1 MLSNLDLSAVN
12 TFLKMANKEIDNNN
26 VYFVGYRSV
35 EYNNKIVNAR
45 QALLD
50 IGIVKEK
57 EIWDHVKE
65 LKPDNC
71 FRISKDRD
79 SKRDYNTEIYE
90 FKKIINRK
98 LVYIKLTINNRGLL
112 CLSFHIDNGGN

>member
-1 MLSNLDLSAVN
+1 MLSILDLSAVN

-57 EIWDHVKE
+57 EIWDYVKE
-65 LKPDNC
+65 LKVDNC

-79 SKRDYNTEIYE
+79 SRRDYNTEIYE

>member
-1 MLSNLDLSAVN
+1 MLSILDLSAVN
-12 TFLKMANKEIDNNN
+12 TFLKMANKVIDNNN

-57 EIWDHVKE
+57 RNMGSCK
-65 LKPDNC
+65 
-71 FRISKDRD
+71 RIKSR
-79 SKRDYNTEIYE
+79 
-90 FKKIINRK
+90 
-98 LVYIKLTINNRGLL
+98 
-112 CLSFHIDNGGN
+112 